1 MDTFSNAE
9 SSKKDVKDAGE
20 QFFLKLYG
28 SSSSKSLNEY
38 RFLHTNEQSGEVLR
52 VIPFSLRAFFPQVLQ
67 QSNIRIER
75 ITRYSNGWE
84 TFCHPQTGVDV
95 SKRHADKLIFRL
107 LLKVFS
113 I

>member
-38 RFLHTNEQSGEVLR
+38 RFLHTNEQSGEVL
-52 VIPFSLRAFFPQVLQ
+52 
-67 QSNIRIER
+67 
-75 ITRYSNGWE
+75 
-84 TFCHPQTGVDV
+84 
-95 SKRHADKLIFRL
+95 
-107 LLKVFS
+107 
-113 I
+113 